1 MTPSGVVALYTDFGL
16 VDPFAGVMKGVLLT
30 RAPAARIIDV
40 THGLPPQDVAA
51 AAFWLERSYRWLP
64 PGTVHLVVVDPG
76 VGTARAPLAAR
87 AGEHWFVAPDN
98 GVLSGILLEEA
109 RVIDFDALALS
120 PPSRTF
126 HGRDVFAPAAAEL
139 AAGRLE
145 LPGLGALARSLSGL
159 ERTPPA
165 RSGERVIGHVV
176 VVDHFGN
183 LITDLEP
190 RLFSH
195 VGAPSVT
202 IAGRRAPLADT
213 YADVAEGALVAL
225 VNSIGTLEIA
235 CRGGSARD
243 RLDVG
248 AGAEVVVEGSRE
260 P

>member
-16 VDPFAGVMKGVLLT
+16 VDPFVGVMKGVILT

-109 RVIDFDALALS
+109 RVIDLDALALS

-145 LPGLGALARSLSGL
+145 LPGLGAPARSLSGL

-213 YADVAEGALVAL
+213 YSDVAEGALVAL